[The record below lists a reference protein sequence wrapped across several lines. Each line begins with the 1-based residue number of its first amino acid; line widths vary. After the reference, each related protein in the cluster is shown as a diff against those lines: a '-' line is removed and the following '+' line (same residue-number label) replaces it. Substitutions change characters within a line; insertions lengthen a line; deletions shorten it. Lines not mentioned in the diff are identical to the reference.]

1 MINIA
6 CVFNSQ
12 KNPGKI
18 EYDIEWVNKLYR
30 GISRNLHIPFK
41 FTCLSNVD
49 TPYNTVKLI
58 SNSNKFWNKIELF
71 RKELF
76 VGPVL
81 YFDLDVVIC
90 KNITENVKKLLS
102 LDKFLMTKE
111 PYKNIYNSSTMYWKD
126 DYSYLYDNYV
136 NNQHNIVAEY
146 ADISRSGALGDQAY
160 IHENVKHMLI
170 EQYTDN
176 NFIEWRHHKIET
188 EITNPSILIFTSQQ
202 KPSNNLHLDLVKQ
215 NWI

>member
-1 MINIA
+1 
-6 CVFNSQ
+6 
-12 KNPGKI
+12 
-18 EYDIEWVNKLYR
+18 
-30 GISRNLHIPFK
+30 
-41 FTCLSNVD
+41 
-49 TPYNTVKLI
+49 
-58 SNSNKFWNKIELF
+58 
-71 RKELF
+71 
-76 VGPVL
+76 
-81 YFDLDVVIC
+81 
-90 KNITENVKKLLS
+90 
-102 LDKFLMTKE
+102 
-111 PYKNIYNSSTMYWKD
+111 MYWKD

-202 KPSNNLHLDLVKQ
+202 KPSNNLHLDIVKQ

>member
-30 GISRNLHIPFK
+30 GLSRNLHIPFK

-202 KPSNNLHLDLVKQ
+202 KPSNNLHLDIVKQ

>member
-202 KPSNNLHLDLVKQ
+202 KPSNNLHLDIVKQ